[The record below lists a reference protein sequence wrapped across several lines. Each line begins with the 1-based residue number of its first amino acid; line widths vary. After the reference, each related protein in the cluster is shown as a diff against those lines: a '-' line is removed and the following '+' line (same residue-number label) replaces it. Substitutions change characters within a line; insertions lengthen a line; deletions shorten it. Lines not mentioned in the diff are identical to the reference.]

1 MKLKKIIILI
11 MLAGLAVSI
20 NFNYAFAAAAKN
32 NKSSASNNKTNNID
46 SMIKSQQKAK
56 TDIDKKIKQYN
67 EVARQKAQESQNLLG
82 QLTKLRRDANESQN
96 QINKLEA
103 ENGRLE
109 ASIKTLNHDIEI
121 IAGDM
126 SVLLDKL
133 SKRVLSMYKYSSQE
147 SLHLLLSSQTTHDA
161 LTTAY
166 NLGYLMHE
174 DKKIVDSLLEK
185 SNKLNASRAEL
196 EANMAQVQAKK
207 GELKQKQNDFNAT
220 IKDTDTLLKDIQSQQ
235 KKAQAAAQE
244 LANSQ
249 REIGN
254 RITALTRQKKSQ
266 QERAA
271 QSAASKNNKNNN
283 KTAAKGGTQNQNKAP
298 AMPSRNLAA
307 SSLEWPVRGPISA
320 PYGSRVHPVFKTK
333 VFNSG
338 IDIKAASGAPVKA
351 AAAGEVLYKGW
362 IRGFGQVVILD
373 HGGNISTV
381 YAHLA
386 SASVREGDSIKAGG
400 VLGTVGNSGT
410 DSEYGLHFEVRRG
423 GSAQNPMNYLKKV

>member
-1 MKLKKIIILI
+1 MKFKKFIVFILI
-11 MLAGLAVSI
+11 IFI
-20 NFNYAFAAAAKN
+20 NFDITGAFAAAAKKTVK
-32 NKSSASNNKTNNID
+32 KSSANNID
-46 SMIKSQQKAK
+46 SMIKNQQKVK
-56 TDIDKKIKQYN
+56 SDIDKKIKQYN
-67 EVARQKAQESQNLLG
+67 ETARQKAKESQNLLG
-82 QLTKLRRDANESQN
+82 QLTKLRRDANESQT
-96 QINKLEA
+96 QIDKLEQ
-103 ENGRLE
+103 ENKRLE
-109 ASIKTLNHDIEI
+109 ASIKSLNRDIEI
-121 IAGDM
+121 IGGDM
-126 SVLLDKL
+126 AVLLERL
-133 SKRVLSMYKYSSQE
+133 RERVLSMYKYSSQE
-147 SLHLLLSSQTTHDA
+147 NLHLLLSSQTAHEA

-174 DKKIVDSLLEK
+174 DKKIVDDLLEK
-185 SNKLNASRAEL
+185 SEKLNRSRVDL
-196 EANMAQVQAKK
+196 EANIAQVQVKK

-220 IKDTDTLLKDIQSQQ
+220 IKNTDTLLKDIQSQQ

-244 LANSQ
+244 LLNSQ
-249 REIGN
+249 KEIGN
-254 RITALTRQKKSQ
+254 RITALTRQKKLQ
-266 QERAA
+266 QEKAA
-271 QSAASKNNKNNN
+271 QAAKNKNNN
-283 KTAAKGGTQNQNKAP
+283 NAAQNKTP

-307 SSLEWPVRGPISA
+307 SSLEWPVRGTISA

-351 AAAGEVLYKGW
+351 AASGEVLYKGW

-386 SASVREGDSIKAGG
+386 SASVREGDNIKTGG
-400 VLGTVGNSGT
+400 VLGTVGNSGA